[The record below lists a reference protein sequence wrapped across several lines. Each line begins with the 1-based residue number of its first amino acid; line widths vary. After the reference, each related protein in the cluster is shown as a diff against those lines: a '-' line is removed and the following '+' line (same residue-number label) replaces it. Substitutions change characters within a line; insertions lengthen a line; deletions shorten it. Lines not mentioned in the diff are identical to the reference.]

1 MQPQEFSRVIFPE
14 TRFDFDSLKAIG
26 LFCGAGLA
34 GSFLLAAYG
43 LDLNPG
49 FLQRNGRRST
59 LGTPQARARSLRS
72 NRDADEEFG
81 LFHSFA

>member
-1 MQPQEFSRVIFPE
+1 MRPQEFSRVIFPE

-49 FLQRNGRRST
+49 FLQFRGTAEDQRWGRRK
-59 LGTPQARARSLRS
+59 LARDR
-72 NRDADEEFG
+72 
-81 LFHSFA
+81 

>member
-34 GSFLLAAYG
+34 GSPGRLRPRFESRLPPEERPKINVGDAA
-43 LDLNPG
+43 
-49 FLQRNGRRST
+49 SS
-59 LGTPQARARSLRS
+59 RAT
-72 NRDADEEFG
+72 AE
-81 LFHSFA
+81 A